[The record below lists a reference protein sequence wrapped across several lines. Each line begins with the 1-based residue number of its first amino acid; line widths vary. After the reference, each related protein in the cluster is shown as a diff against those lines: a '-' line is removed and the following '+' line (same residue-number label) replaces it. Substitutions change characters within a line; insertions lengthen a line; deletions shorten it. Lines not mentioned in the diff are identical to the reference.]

1 MASQYER
8 ELRQVLAGVPAGVE
22 AVIRS
27 CSELEKNKM
36 RLAIKRPFLVVR
48 AAGSGMEGTGDLL
61 ALRGDI
67 CFPIEVKTTKPSKL
81 YLSGRTMDQYL
92 AMVNEGQRCNLMPL
106 YAHRRKG
113 VRGDSW
119 MIFRVETD
127 NLKGKLRQLAKSIPP
142 FPLNRNGTPYLNW
155 EEGMPLHQFIA
166 LVCSNAAT
174 KSQSLHSLEVRAIR
188 DDFAS
193 QLDISN
199 IIEQQIVATESDLV
213 NKPSSIKQQTDILA
227 ELARRRSQ

>member
-8 ELRQVLAGVPAGVE
+8 ELRQVLAGVPNGVE

-27 CSELEKNKM
+27 CTEEEKGKM
-36 RLAIKRPFLVVR
+36 RLVASRPFLVVR

-67 CFPIEVKTTKPSKL
+67 CFPIEVKTTKARKL

-92 AMVNEGQRCNLMPL
+92 AMINEGQRCNLMPL
-106 YAHRRKG
+106 YAHRLKG

-127 NLKGKLRQLAKSIPP
+127 NLNGRLRQLAKSIPP
-142 FPLNRNGTPYLNW
+142 FPRNRNGTPYLNW
-155 EEGMPLHQFIA
+155 EEGLPLHKFIA
-166 LVCSNAAT
+166 LVCSNAAQQ
-174 KSQSLHSLEVRAIR
+174 SQTLHSLEVRAIR
-188 DDFAS
+188 NEIIAPQFNYCD
-193 QLDISN
+193 
-199 IIEQQIVATESDLV
+199 IIEEQTSPTGQIKSQIDV
-213 NKPSSIKQQTDILA
+213 LA
-227 ELARRRSQ
+227 ELARRRSR